1 MTDRERRREKPQT
14 TESRTKNNC
23 AAAGIL
29 SNGPGY
35 LLGEGSFRKAGA
47 GGQREQSAFVGP
59 GTPHIRAPVSFHSPA
74 DPSGIWGRSFRLLGG
89 EWQGSRGSR
98 ADHGGLRRGTV
109 PEMEGNG
116 RTLE

>member
-1 MTDRERRREKPQT
+1 MTERERRREKPQT
-14 TESRTKNNC
+14 TESTTKNNC
-23 AAAGIL
+23 AAAVIL
-29 SNGPGY
+29 PNGPGY
-35 LLGEGSFRKAGA
+35 LLGEGSSRKAGA

-74 DPSGIWGRSFRLLGG
+74 DLSGIGVRSSRLLGG
-89 EWQGSRGSR
+89 EWQGCQRSR

-109 PEMEGNG
+109 LEMEGNG